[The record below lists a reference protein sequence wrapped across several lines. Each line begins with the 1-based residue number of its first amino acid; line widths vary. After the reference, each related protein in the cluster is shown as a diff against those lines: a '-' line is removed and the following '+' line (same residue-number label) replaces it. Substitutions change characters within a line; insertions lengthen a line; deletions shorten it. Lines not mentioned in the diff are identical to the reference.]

1 MAAQGKLTPKEVAAQ
16 CKITPKEVVAQCK
29 LTPKKVAAQGKL
41 TPKEVTAQLPY
52 LSVNLQLICT
62 VQDRVYPYMPTM
74 AYMMPIITM
83 LNGAIRRM

>member
-1 MAAQGKLTPKEVAAQ
+1 MAAQGKL
-16 CKITPKEVVAQCK
+16 TPKEVVAQCK

-52 LSVNLQLICT
+52 LLVNLRVICT
-62 VQDRVYPYMPTM
+62 VQDRVYPYMPTT
-74 AYMMPIITM
+74 ARMMPIIKM